1 MKRWR
6 LLERLSGTDGNI
18 AVIFAI
24 ALPAVIGV
32 TGMSVESG
40 YWYQKERQLQQA
52 ADAGAFAGAT
62 VLRDQSGSVE
72 AAAYDEVGKF
82 GFSGSNATIGI
93 STPPSSGPNQNARSV
108 EVTISFPARRFFSA
122 VFSSDAVIVNARAV
136 ATFEEPT
143 NACLLA
149 LDTAASG
156 AVTFRGGSLVSV
168 SKCEIMSN
176 SIADDAAILTGGPSV
191 TTPCINTVGDISISN
206 NSNLTLTECKAA
218 RTNQQ
223 RAKDPYADR
232 LPPET
237 SGACDNL
244 PPVTGGP
251 GTSYTYDAGP
261 TGVRRICSN
270 VGLKRNHHFEPG
282 VYILDGA
289 DLSINAGANV
299 TGSGVTF
306 YMTDGARVQMNGNA
320 TVELSAPTTGN
331 FAGIAFWGDVANTT
345 TTHIINGTASSSITG
360 AIYAPGSIVSFNGNF
375 SGIGGCMQLVAR
387 MIDFAG
393 NASISTDCSGFG
405 LEWAGVPGRVQV
417 VE

>member
-6 LLERLSGTDGNI
+6 SLQRLSRSDGNI

-32 TGMSVESG
+32 TGISVESG

-62 VLRDQSGSVE
+62 VLRDSSGTVTG
-72 AAAYDEVGKF
+72 AATAEINKF
-82 GFSGSNATIGI
+82 GYSASNATITVN
-93 STPPSSGPNQNARSV
+93 TPPTSGSHQNIRSV
-108 EVTISFPARRFFSA
+108 EVSISFPARRFFSA
-122 VFSSDAVIVNARAV
+122 VFSSDPVIVNARAV
-136 ATFEEPT
+136 ATYEEPT
-143 NACLLA
+143 DACLLA
-149 LDTAASG
+149 LDSAASG

-176 SIADDAAILTGGPSV
+176 SVANDAAILTGGPSV

-206 NSNLTLTECKAA
+206 NSNLTLTECAA
-218 RTNQQ
+218 PRTNLQ

-232 LPPET
+232 IPPDT
-237 SGACDNL
+237 SGPCDDL

-251 GTSYTYDAGP
+251 GTSYTYNAGP
-261 TGVRRICSN
+261 SGVRRICSA
-270 VGLKRNHHFEPG
+270 VGLKRDHHFEPG

-289 DLSINAGANV
+289 DLSINSGANV

-331 FAGIAFWGDVANTT
+331 FAGIAFWGDASNTV
-345 TTHIINGTASSSITG
+345 TTHTINGTSASSITG

-387 MIDFAG
+387 LIDFAG
-393 NASISTDCSGFG
+393 NAAISTDCSGFG
-405 LEWAGVPGRVQV
+405 LEWAGVPGPVQV